1 MGYSARGEKFKL
13 ATVVDGETGDEAKNR
28 KGQIKIFI
36 LTSEF
41 RISGAWADGGG
52 NTAQFETC

>member
-1 MGYSARGEKFKL
+1 MKL
-13 ATVVDGETGDEAKNR
+13 KDR

>member
-1 MGYSARGEKFKL
+1 MKL
-13 ATVVDGETGDEAKNR
+13 KDR

-41 RISGAWADGGG
+41 RISGAWADVGG
-52 NTAQFETC
+52 NAAQFGTC